1 MFNENVSSKLV
12 KSIQSMYK
20 SVKVA
25 VKSNNETS
33 PLFDSNIGVK
43 QGDPSSSLI
52 FLFFVNDILTN
63 VMII

>member
-1 MFNENVSSKLV
+1 MCKAEEIWVRLLKKMFNENVSSKLV

-33 PLFDSNIGVK
+33 PLFDSNIGV
-43 QGDPSSSLI
+43 S
-52 FLFFVNDILTN
+52 
-63 VMII
+63 